1 MIMKTKT
8 NNTMITVII
17 TVLRRLAMVEL
28 CLCPKQAWFLL

>member
-8 NNTMITVII
+8 NNTMITMI